1 MTSSPAPAASLPP
14 EMGLHASIRLLVL
27 DVDGTLTDGS
37 LLIGP
42 DGQESKRFCVR
53 DGLGI
58 VMWKRAGGMV
68 AIITGRHSQAL
79 THRARELGIDH
90 VHQSASDKVRALDA
104 VLAAT
109 GCAPHESVAI
119 GDDLPDLAL
128 FRKVAFGMCPADA
141 APEVRAAARHV
152 MRSAGGH
159 GAVREA
165 IEILLRADGRWD
177 SLVAAH

>member
-1 MTSSPAPAASLPP
+1 MQAS
-14 EMGLHASIRLLVL
+14 ARIRLLVL

-37 LLIGP
+37 IVLGP
-42 DGQESKRFCVR
+42 DGQEWKRFCVR

-58 VMWKRAGGMV
+58 AMWKRAGGLV
-68 AIITGRHSQAL
+68 AIITGRRSEAL

-90 VHQSASDKVRALDA
+90 VHQSASDKAQALGT

-109 GCAPHESVAI
+109 GCAAHETVAI

-128 FRKVAFGMCPADA
+128 FRRVAFGMAPADA

-152 MRSAGGH
+152 MRSPGGH

-165 IEILLRADGRWD
+165 IEVLLRGDGRWD

>member
-1 MTSSPAPAASLPP
+1 MGSPAA
-14 EMGLHASIRLLVL
+14 IRLLVL

-42 DGQESKRFCVR
+42 DGQEWKRFCVR

-68 AIITGRHSQAL
+68 AIITGRHSEAL

-109 GCAPHESVAI
+109 GCAPNESAAI

-128 FRKVAFGMCPADA
+128 FRKVAFGMCPSDA

-152 MRSAGGH
+152 MRSPGGH

>member
-1 MTSSPAPAASLPP
+1 MGLPAA
-14 EMGLHASIRLLVL
+14 IRLLVL

-37 LLIGP
+37 ILIGP
-42 DGQESKRFCVR
+42 DGQEWKRFCVR

-58 VMWKRAGGMV
+58 VMWKRAGGML
-68 AIITGRHSQAL
+68 AIITGRHSDAL

-109 GCAPHESVAI
+109 GCAPHETAAI

-152 MRSAGGH
+152 MRSPGGH

-165 IEILLRADGRWD
+165 IEVLLRADGRWD

>member
-1 MTSSPAPAASLPP
+1 MAAPSR
-14 EMGLHASIRLLVL
+14 IRLLVL

-37 LLIGP
+37 ILLGP
-42 DGQESKRFCVR
+42 DGQEWKRFCVR

-68 AIITGRHSQAL
+68 AIITGRHSEAL
-79 THRARELGIDH
+79 AHRARELGIDH
-90 VHQSASDKVRALDA
+90 VHQSAQDKVRALEA
-104 VLAAT
+104 VLSAT
-109 GCAPHESVAI
+109 GCMPHEAVAI
-119 GDDLPDLAL
+119 GDDLPDLPL
-128 FRKVAFGMCPADA
+128 FRAVAFGIAPADA

-152 MRSAGGH
+152 MRSQGGH

-165 IEILLRADGRWD
+165 VELLLRADGRWD

>member
-1 MTSSPAPAASLPP
+1 MGHSPP
-14 EMGLHASIRLLVL
+14 IRLLVL

-37 LLIGP
+37 ILLGP
-42 DGQESKRFCVR
+42 DGSEWKRFCVR

-58 VMWKRAGGMV
+58 VMWKRTGGTV

-79 THRARELGIDH
+79 AHRARELGIDH
-90 VHQSASDKVRALDA
+90 VHQGAGDKARALDA

-109 GCAPHESVAI
+109 GCSAQETVAI

-128 FRKVAFGMCPADA
+128 FRAVAFGMAPADA

-152 MRSAGGH
+152 MRSRGGD

-165 IEILLRADGRWD
+165 IEILLRGDGRWD

>member
-1 MTSSPAPAASLPP
+1 MPHSSP
-14 EMGLHASIRLLVL
+14 IRLLVL

-37 LLIGP
+37 ILLSP
-42 DGQESKRFCVR
+42 DGQEMKRFCVR

-68 AIITGRHSQAL
+68 AIITGRHSEAL

-90 VHQSASDKVRALDA
+90 VHQSASDKLRALDS

-109 GCAPHESVAI
+109 GCARHETAAI

-128 FRKVAFGMCPADA
+128 FRAVAFGMAPADA

-165 IEILLRADGRWD
+165 VELLLRGDGRWD

>member
-1 MTSSPAPAASLPP
+1 MAHSSP
-14 EMGLHASIRLLVL
+14 IRLLVL

-37 LLIGP
+37 ILLGP
-42 DGQESKRFCVR
+42 DGQEWKRFCVR
-53 DGLGI
+53 DGLGV

-68 AIITGRHSQAL
+68 AIITGRHSAAL

-109 GCAPHESVAI
+109 GCAPEETVAI

-128 FRKVAFGMCPADA
+128 FRAVAFGMAPADA

-152 MRSAGGH
+152 MRSSGGH

-165 IEILLRADGRWD
+165 VELLLRGDGRWD

>member
-1 MTSSPAPAASLPP
+1 
-14 EMGLHASIRLLVL
+14 MGLHASIRLLVL

>member
-1 MTSSPAPAASLPP
+1 
-14 EMGLHASIRLLVL
+14 MGSTTAIRLLVL

-37 LLIGP
+37 ILLGP
-42 DGQESKRFCVR
+42 DGQEWKRFCVR

-58 VMWKRAGGMV
+58 VMWRRAGGRV
-68 AIITGRHSQAL
+68 AIITGRHSEAL
-79 THRARELGIDH
+79 AHRARELGIDH
-90 VHQSASDKVRALDA
+90 VHQSASDKSRALDQ
-104 VLAAT
+104 VLADT
-109 GCAPHESVAI
+109 GCSAQETVAI

-128 FRKVAFGMCPADA
+128 FRRAAFGMAPADA

-152 MRSAGGH
+152 MRSPGGH

>member
-1 MTSSPAPAASLPP
+1 MGSPAA
-14 EMGLHASIRLLVL
+14 IRLLVL

-37 LLIGP
+37 ILIGP
-42 DGQESKRFCVR
+42 DGQEWKRFCVR

-58 VMWKRAGGMV
+58 MMWKRAGGMV
-68 AIITGRHSQAL
+68 AIITGRRSEAL

-109 GCAPHESVAI
+109 GCTPQESAAI

-152 MRSAGGH
+152 MRSPGGH